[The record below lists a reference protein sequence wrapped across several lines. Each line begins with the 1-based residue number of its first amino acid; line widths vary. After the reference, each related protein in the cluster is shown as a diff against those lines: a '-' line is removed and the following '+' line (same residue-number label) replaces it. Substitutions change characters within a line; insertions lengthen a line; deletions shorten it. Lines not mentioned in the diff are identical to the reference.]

1 MQDIQEIFSR
11 IQANKKQLKDLN
23 TSYKDALKNSQEYQ
37 ELQEQAKTIREK
49 MKTIK
54 MAINDQFASELTQ
67 IEDLKID
74 IASDLELA
82 SDIAMSTL
90 MKGETVEVRD
100 EYDNEYEP
108 IFKVTFKK
116 AN

>member
-37 ELQEQAKTIREK
+37 DLQEQAKTIREK
-49 MKTIK
+49 MKAIK

>member
-11 IQANKKQLKDLN
+11 VQVNKKKLKDLN

-37 ELQEQAKTIREK
+37 ELQEQAKLTREK

-54 MAINDQFASELTQ
+54 MAINDQFANELIE

-74 IASDLELA
+74 IQSDMELA
-82 SDIAMSTL
+82 SDIAMTTI
-90 MKGETVEVRD
+90 MKGETIEIRD